1 MKRKTNAFLL
11 ALYLFLS
18 SSFYGCSKIKNN
30 EDEVENEVISMEEN
44 KNETL
49 EEIIEETIG
58 TTIETIIPTEEII
71 ETVPIETEPNVT
83 EEVVIETEPIKTLDE
98 IALEVIGNKYG
109 SGQSRIDGVVAQGF
123 DYNEVAR
130 RVDQILAGAPYS
142 VPDRNTYYYN
152 FAYAPYNISVYDVNG
167 NVEGTLTQYQKV
179 LILDEYNEY
188 YFVSFYDQT
197 FYVKKDE
204 IKKIADSHLELDISE
219 QKVYMYIDGELIL
232 EADTITGHPNKGT
245 THGTNLG
252 ISQVYSKSYDVT
264 FEGGKQ
270 SKYFILFNWDGEGFH
285 DANWREDW
293 EYDDKE
299 RYIVAGSNGCSNM
312 KEEDVVV
319 IEQNC
324 YIGMPVLIHK

>member
-58 TTIETIIPTEEII
+58 TTTETIIPTEEII

-83 EEVVIETEPIKTLDE
+83 EEVVVETEPVKTIDE
-98 IALEVIGNKYG
+98 IALEIIGNKYG
-109 SGQSRIDGVVAQGF
+109 SGQSRIDAVIAQGF
-123 DYNEVAR
+123 DYDEVAR

-152 FAYAPYNISVYDVNG
+152 FAYAPYNISVYDING

-197 FYVKKDE
+197 FYVKKQQ
-204 IKKIADSHLELDISE
+204 L
-219 QKVYMYIDGELIL
+219 Y
-232 EADTITGHPNKGT
+232 
-245 THGTNLG
+245 
-252 ISQVYSKSYDVT
+252 
-264 FEGGKQ
+264 
-270 SKYFILFNWDGEGFH
+270 
-285 DANWREDW
+285 
-293 EYDDKE
+293 
-299 RYIVAGSNGCSNM
+299 
-312 KEEDVVV
+312 
-319 IEQNC
+319 
-324 YIGMPVLIHK
+324 